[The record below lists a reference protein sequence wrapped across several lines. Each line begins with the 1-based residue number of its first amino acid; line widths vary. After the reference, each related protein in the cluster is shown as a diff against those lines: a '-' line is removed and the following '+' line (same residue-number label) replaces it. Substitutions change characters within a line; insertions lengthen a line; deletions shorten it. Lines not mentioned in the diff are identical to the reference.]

1 MGTKV
6 KETCTVLSQECI
18 GKDIYSMWIQT
29 KTIAGNAKPGQFV
42 SVYTQDGSKLLP
54 RPISLCEIDKEKGAL
69 RLVYRVTGPKTGTE
83 SFSRLHAGAQ
93 LELLG
98 PLGNGFPLEEAAGRK
113 VFLMGGGIGVPPML
127 ETMKQL
133 DAKKIAVLGY
143 RDELFLNEE
152 FEKNGEVYIAT
163 EDGSAG
169 TTGKNHVCFQVILPD
184 RIHYISFGSGR
195 AVFCCNV
202 YLTIFFKFIIICSRI
217 YKIFYN
223 IACRFT
229 AVICQNQ
236 AMRIHNT
243 EFLWKNISHLRYN
256 ILKCLAYHFHSSNLF
271 IYKYKLCYYILLS
284 LYTKN
289 VDENWLENI
298 ALNEAMKHLDE
309 REKHIL
315 NLRFFQS
322 RTQMEV
328 AEEIGISQAQVSR
341 LEKSALKQ
349 LRKYV

>member
-6 KETCTVLSQECI
+6 KETCTVLNQECI

-29 KTIAGNAKPGQFV
+29 KTIAGNARPGQFV

-152 FEKNGEVYIAT
+152 FEKMVRYTLQQKTA
-163 EDGSAG
+163 
-169 TTGKNHVCFQVILPD
+169 LPEP
-184 RIHYISFGSGR
+184 
-195 AVFCCNV
+195 
-202 YLTIFFKFIIICSRI
+202 KE
-217 YKIFYN
+217 
-223 IACRFT
+223 
-229 AVICQNQ
+229 
-236 AMRIHNT
+236 M
-243 EFLWKNISHLRYN
+243 
-256 ILKCLAYHFHSSNLF
+256 
-271 IYKYKLCYYILLS
+271 
-284 LYTKN
+284 
-289 VDENWLENI
+289 
-298 ALNEAMKHLDE
+298 
-309 REKHIL
+309 
-315 NLRFFQS
+315 
-322 RTQMEV
+322 
-328 AEEIGISQAQVSR
+328 
-341 LEKSALKQ
+341 
-349 LRKYV
+349 